1 MPPLP
6 LPELDRD
13 VMSEF
18 LAEIIAAQKTDP
30 QRAANYAVKGF
41 PNDSVGGK

>member
-18 LAEIIAAQKTDP
+18 LAEIIAVQKTDP
-30 QRAANYAVKGF
+30 QRAANCAVKAF
-41 PNDSVGGK
+41 RRPRGGK